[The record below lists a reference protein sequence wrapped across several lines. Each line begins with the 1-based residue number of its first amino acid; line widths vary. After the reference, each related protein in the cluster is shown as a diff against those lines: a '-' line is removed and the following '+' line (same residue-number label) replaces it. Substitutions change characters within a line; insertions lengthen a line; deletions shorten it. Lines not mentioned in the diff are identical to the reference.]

1 MNTVVAR
8 RTAQLLPALADI
20 LRPDVNV
27 VSVPRRLEPSLEV
40 KLRKLAQCSS
50 FSHSATLE
58 ATSPDVGPLLASIG
72 EGPVRDF
79 LAEEIRVLAGQ
90 LGAILERQH
99 LGARLYV
106 TRSDGCRK
114 IHSDNVTIRLLCTYA
129 GPGTEWLSEDDLV
142 RSSLRPSQRDA
153 ESHNRAVIR
162 KGGTLRRCAPGEIL
176 LLKGQTFPGNAGRG
190 AAHRSPPLG
199 SSGVARLVL
208 KIDEGRCGC

>member
-1 MNTVVAR
+1 MSTFVTLAPLQ
-8 RTAQLLPALADI
+8 QLHSLTDI

-27 VSVPRRLEPSLEV
+27 VSVPRRLEPSLEA
-40 KLRKLAQCSS
+40 KLTKLAQCSS

-58 ATSPDVGPLLASIG
+58 ATSPDVGPLLASIA

-79 LAEEIRVLAGQ
+79 LAEEIRFLAGQ
-90 LGAILERQH
+90 LGAVLAQQH

-114 IHSDNVTIRLLCTYA
+114 IHADNVTIRLLCTYA

-162 KGGTLRRCAPGEIL
+162 KGGALRRCAPGEVL
-176 LLKGQTFPGNAGRG
+176 LLKGHTFPGNAGRG